1 MIENLGNRERTHSCG
16 ALRQQHAG
24 QRATLMGWCARR
36 RDFGP
41 LTFIDL
47 RDRDGLTQ
55 IVVNQEKA
63 PDAHAKAKD
72 ARTEYVLAVIGDVV
86 LRDESAR
93 NPKLSTGDVEVQASE
108 IVILN
113 DSRTLPFQLD
123 TAIPEA
129 LAAEDLRLKYRY
141 LDLRRPQLQA
151 NLRLRHRVV
160 LEINRYM
167 DEHGFIQI
175 ETPNLIKS
183 TPEGA
188 RDYIVPS
195 RVQPGKF
202 FALPQSPQ
210 IFKQICMIAGLDKY
224 YQIARCF
231 RDEDLRADRQP
242 EFSQLDVEMSFAT
255 AEQIYCLIEGLFA
268 RVFRLIGAELQTPF
282 PRFTFAEVM
291 RRFGSDKPDLRIES
305 MELQD
310 LSSALAETT
319 FAPYASV
326 LAAGGEVK
334 GIVVAGGAAMSRK
347 SLDELQEFAKRYGA
361 GALAWIKLGDELSS
375 SLLKALGNDKVIDL
389 AGVAGAQKGDAV
401 LIVAGKPDVVAASLG
416 ALRNEIA
423 RREKL
428 IPENV
433 FAPLWVTEFP
443 MFEFHED
450 DRRYYSMHH
459 PFTSPLDEDV
469 PLLQRAV
476 EGEAELFGQLRAKAY
491 DAVING
497 VEVAGGSIRIHR
509 RDVQSL
515 VFKALGM
522 TEETARAR
530 FGFFLDA
537 LAYGT
542 PPHGGIAS
550 GIERTMM
557 VLVPT
562 ENIRD
567 VMAFPKTASA
577 QDLMIDAPGEVDPKQ
592 LEELHL
598 KIAEHRPHEPFNE
611 VVFRRLV
618 DEALANLPSI
628 VLDQNSSREEKE
640 IAVLE
645 RLLDKVTRHCGI
657 IGGFKFEDVTDH
669 PRKIQVVQQIVGI
682 VDFDSVHE
690 HTSSV
695 AFKKQPII
703 KEYLDKALGN

>member
-1 MIENLGNRERTHSCG
+1 MDEINRPLPQAVLTADMIENLDNRERTHSCG
-16 ALRQQHAG
+16 ALRREHAG

-123 TAIPEA
+123 TATPEA

-167 DEHGFIQI
+167 DEQGFTQI

-255 AEQIYCLIEGLFA
+255 TEQIYGLIEGLFA
-268 RVFRLIGAELQTPF
+268 RVFRLIEAELQTPF

-291 RRFGSDKPDLRIES
+291 RRFGSDKPDLRIER
-305 MELQD
+305 MELGD
-310 LSSALAETT
+310 LSSALAENT

-326 LAAGGEVK
+326 LASRGEVK
-334 GIVVAGGAAMSRK
+334 GLVISGGAAMSRK

-476 EGEAELFGQLRAKAY
+476 EGAAELFGQLRAKAY

-598 KIAEHRPHEPFNE
+598 KVAE
-611 VVFRRLV
+611 
-618 DEALANLPSI
+618 D
-628 VLDQNSSREEKE
+628 
-640 IAVLE
+640 
-645 RLLDKVTRHCGI
+645 
-657 IGGFKFEDVTDH
+657 
-669 PRKIQVVQQIVGI
+669 
-682 VDFDSVHE
+682 
-690 HTSSV
+690 
-695 AFKKQPII
+695 
-703 KEYLDKALGN
+703 